1 MDVVRHKLGRRAWMG
16 LVGALAAL
24 VPLAAMEETGSQSL
38 AAAASAASPARV
50 VASGSEDVV
59 LDISYRASVSHGT
72 PNAGWLEGGIRLPI
86 RGTGFYTYNPQTG
99 EPPGGPERRFGSE
112 RLVRNLVE
120 LGEWWNRTHPNQPR
134 LGIGDLSN
142 RDGGPFRDAHMS
154 HQNGLDVDIRLPR
167 KDGVEGAAHPGNYDR
182 ELTQAVIDRAASQG
196 AELILVGPNL
206 DVHGPVTIWPNHD
219 DHLHIRWPDPD
230 GRGN

>member
-1 MDVVRHKLGRRAWMG
+1 MDVLRHTLGRRAWMG
-16 LVGALAAL
+16 LVGVLAAL
-24 VPLAAMEETGSQSL
+24 VPLAAMEETGSQSI
-38 AAAASAASPARV
+38 AAAASPTTV
-50 VASGSEDVV
+50 PVALRTAQEDLVA
-59 LDISYRASVSHGT
+59 DISYRPSIAHGT
-72 PNAGWLEGGIRLPI
+72 PNAGSLAGGNRLPI
-86 RGTGFYTYNPQTG
+86 RGTGYYTYNPQTG
-99 EPPGGPERRFGSE
+99 EPPGGPERRFGTE
-112 RLVRNLVE
+112 LLVRNLVE
-120 LGEWWNRTHPNQPR
+120 LGEWWARTYPNRPR

-142 RDGGPFRDAHMS
+142 RDGGPFRDAHLS

-182 ELTQAVIDRAASQG
+182 ELTQAVIDRAAAQG

-219 DHLHIRWPDPD
+219 DHLHVRWPDPD